1 MEKEDKSKQI
11 DLDNDSLPLSKEEE
25 DAVLEDDED
34 DTKVEVSDK
43 KISELLNEP
52 ISISST
58 GTEPLSIYLHSIGAY
73 PLLSKEEEQKLG
85 KALLDGSK
93 ENATSEEKKEAE
105 LARTTLINS
114 NLRLVVSIAKHYQGR
129 GVPLLD
135 LIQEGNI
142 GLYRAVEKFDYTKG
156 NRFSTYAHWWITQA
170 VTKAVIELSR
180 PIKVPLHRSIEIS
193 RVKKAY
199 DELSEK
205 NGNPPTNEEIASYL
219 GDINKDQV
227 KEMLSIPTTIVD
239 LDSPIKEGEDGSIS
253 DLVPSNDESIS
264 KSLETEDASIMV
276 KDGLRY
282 LPDREKFVI
291 ENAFGLNG
299 NEPKTLEEIGKE
311 MNISRER
318 ARQLKEQALLRMKKG
333 LEEEKKSA

>member
-1 MEKEDKSKQI
+1 MSSNCVFCQDNALVSNPLFADEKINGYIKKVSKI
-11 DLDNDSLPLSKEEE
+11 KNLT
-25 DAVLEDDED
+25 A
-34 DTKVEVSDK
+34 
-43 KISELLNEP
+43 
-52 ISISST
+52 
-58 GTEPLSIYLHSIGAY
+58 
-73 PLLSKEEEQKLG
+73 EEEQ
-85 KALLDGSK
+85 
-93 ENATSEEKKEAE
+93 E
-105 LARTTLINS
+105 LARAAKDGDEKAKNKLIQA
-114 NLRLVVSIAKHYQGR
+114 NLKLVVTIAKNVIHSSKI
-129 GVPLLD
+129 PLVD

-170 VTKAVIELSR
+170 VAKAVIELSM

-264 KSLETEDASIMV
+264 KSLEKEYASIMV

-318 ARQLKEQALLRMKKG
+318 VRQLKEQALLRMKKG